1 MCFYTNSILPAFR
14 NVGSLPWNDTLRAI
28 KSTQWIIRHKQVKY
42 IFFINNCSVVDSTLV
57 LLSGVNKNVVGEG
70 YGESLLEIKPLDVVG
85 KIV

>member
-1 MCFYTNSILPAFR
+1 MDYTSQTGKI
-14 NVGSLPWNDTLRAI
+14 
-28 KSTQWIIRHKQVKY
+28 Y
-42 IFFINNCSVVDSTLV
+42 FFINNCSVVDSTLV